1 MPLSLRWISL
11 DHDDDRERLA
21 RTRMLC
27 YSAASNELDTI
38 RDRLTVE
45 PRNRAADFLLAE
57 QDGVPVGTAT
67 GLHLTLWARGG
78 SVPCQGVAWVGT
90 IRTHRRG
97 GSGGGTAGVAT
108 HVMREALRMAR
119 ERGQVVS
126 ALMPFRASFY
136 EHLGYGLVERRADWT
151 VPLAVMPPGRFDGVR
166 IYENSDLAA
175 LVECR
180 QRIARRGQCDMERPA
195 AYWELC
201 LKRAADGFFVVDRP
215 EPDGPVRGWAYFQQS
230 PANGKTLLRVVE
242 IGYETPADLMRLLH
256 FFGSLKDQYSAA
268 VLTLPVDLPL
278 NLLLRE
284 TQLPHR
290 PVEHPAAEMR
300 AYTRM
305 QLRVLDHKRFIEVM
319 HVPSTAREGVTVAI
333 RETEGQI
340 SRLGIEFAD
349 GRAQVGAVTGEAQ
362 FECTDVTWASV
373 VCGDLRATAAV
384 ELGLAT
390 CHDPAAA
397 RLLDAFADGPAPF
410 CGEYF

>member
-11 DHDDDRERLA
+11 DDDDDRDRLA

-27 YSAASNELDTI
+27 YSAASSELDAI
-38 RDRLTVE
+38 RDRLIVE
-45 PRNRAADFLLAE
+45 PRNRSADFLLAE

-67 GLHLTLWARGG
+67 GLRLTLWARGG

-90 IRTHRRG
+90 IKTHRRG
-97 GSGGGTAGVAT
+97 STGGSAGGIAT
-108 HVMREALRMAR
+108 QLMRETLRIAR

-136 EHLGYGLVERRADWT
+136 EHFGYGLVERRVDWT
-151 VPLAVMPPGRFDGVR
+151 VPLAVMPPGRFDGMR
-166 IYENSDLAA
+166 YYEDRDLAA

-195 AYWELC
+195 AYWELF
-201 LKRAADGFFVVDRP
+201 LKRASDGFFVVDRP
-215 EPDGPVRGWAYFQQS
+215 EADGPVRGWAYFRDS
-230 PANGKTLLRVVE
+230 TENGRTLLRVVE
-242 IGYETPADLMRLLH
+242 MGYETPADLMRLLH

-278 NLLLRE
+278 NRLLRE

-290 PVEHPAAEMR
+290 PVEHAVAEMR
-300 AYTRM
+300 PYTRM
-305 QLRVLDHKRFIEVM
+305 QLRVLDHPRFIQAM
-319 HVPSTAREGVTVAI
+319 HLPSGTRGRATVAI
-333 RETEGQI
+333 RETEGHA
-340 SRLGIEFAD
+340 SRLATEIAG
-349 GRAQVGAVTGEAQ
+349 GRANVGTATGDAQ

-373 VCGDLRATAAV
+373 VTGDLRATAAV

-390 CHDPAAA
+390 CHDPAVA
-397 RLLDAFADGPAPF
+397 RLLDAFAEGPPPF